1 MINLPDRC
9 QRQIGRVAHRA
20 FEGGKRRI
28 VRVAPLWQG
37 KPTGNLLWQSG
48 LTLLAPNVFDSYYD
62 PCDQDIGV
70 SHTLGSCSF
79 SVLTIA
85 FSIPQ
90 GIARGSSQV
99 VKHWGPAGV
108 TELRSGDWVMTGG
121 ASFRNWVMAGAKT
134 SRQGWQAS
142 ITTTVP
148 KASLRY
154 PSGWEWWKGLIGQ
167 RVYKP

>member
-1 MINLPDRC
+1 MDRVTNIAWKT
-9 QRQIGRVAHRA
+9 IGGTPL
-20 FEGGKRRI
+20 GGFAYEYDAVGRI
-28 VRVAPLWQG
+28 VSRSHALGTNAFDRVYAYDDLDR
-37 KPTGNLLWQSG
+37 
-48 LTLLAPNVFDSYYD
+48 LAF
-62 PCDQDIGV
+62 
-70 SHTLGSCSF
+70 GSCSF

-99 VKHWGPAGV
+99 VTHWGPAGV

-121 ASFRNWVMAGAKT
+121 ASFRNLVMAGAKT

-154 PSGWEWWKGLIGQ
+154 PSGREWWKGLIGQ